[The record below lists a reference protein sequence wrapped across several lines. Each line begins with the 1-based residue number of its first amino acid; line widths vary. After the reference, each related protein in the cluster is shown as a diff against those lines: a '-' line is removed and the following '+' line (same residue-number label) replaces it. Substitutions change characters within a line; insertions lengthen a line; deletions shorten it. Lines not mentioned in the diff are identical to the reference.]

1 MDFDKLLRE
10 SAEAP
15 LTKPRELYEQLP
27 YKAKSYGYM
36 RDVQAQI
43 LTQWDEKRTQR
54 DIVIKVNTGGG
65 KTIDGLVILQ
75 SYLNEGIRPALYV
88 APTRYLVEQVVKEA
102 ANLGIAVVTNP
113 ESAEYLSGEAIAVV
127 NGAKLFN
134 GHTVFSDNRPSAS
147 RVPIGAV
154 VIDDAHA
161 VLTTLKDQF
170 SVTIAR
176 TNPSFLELLDLFDE
190 DLKDQAPDVL
200 LDIREETGGGFARV
214 PFWAL
219 SNKLDRA
226 REILRRYKPD
236 NDFDYGLDAIRD
248 VLGLCRVVFTRT
260 ALTIVPPCPP
270 VGRVHSFAEAQRRI
284 FLTATLANDSA
295 LITDFDADPAFVA
308 DPIQPLTAGDIGERM
323 ILAPQEI
330 NPDITAEDVRAK
342 IAMLSEKHNT
352 LVIVPSDKAMAAWSA
367 YKPTLATKDNLKSV
381 VDSLRSSNHV
391 GLVVTANKYDGIDL
405 PEDACRILVID
416 GLPQAFSGDER
427 LESLM
432 QRSVGGVDDRQVQR
446 LEQGMGRAVRSN
458 EDHCVVF
465 LIGRRLAQLTV
476 DPRTLERFSP
486 ATQAQ
491 LKASRAMAK
500 DMDNLPLSKIIDTAS
515 QSLTR
520 DASWVAYAKSRL
532 RSLDPSAARIDASA
546 IEMRL
551 AFDSAAAG
559 DLEGAATRLSAAAEA
574 CADPRQAGQLLEQ
587 AAAYAERY
595 NPAQAQSLLAVA
607 RTKNLYVLRPLTG
620 ISYRPLDFAG
630 SQAAKVA
637 ERAAR
642 MFGTPAALRV
652 AVEGILERLRFDP
665 VATEEFEEAV
675 LELGLFLGLG
685 SQRPEREL
693 GNGPDNLWA
702 IEPGRFWVIEAK
714 SGATSEFISKRDAG
728 QLGEAMQWFGRKY
741 PAEEAATP
749 VMIHRE
755 RKLHKTASGPTGMRV
770 IDARRLGELR
780 ADVRAL
786 AEGLATV
793 GWSDLAEVAKLL
805 NGHKL
810 DPAGLAVRLAA
821 PIGGTA

>member
-1 MDFDKLLRE
+1 VDFDKLLRD

-15 LTKPRELYEQLP
+15 PTDPRELYAQLP
-27 YKAKSYGYM
+27 FKAKDYGYI

-43 LTQWDEKRTQR
+43 LTNSDDKRDQR

-88 APTRYLVEQVVKEA
+88 APNKFLVDQVVKEA
-102 ANLGIAVVTNP
+102 GNLGISVVTDP
-113 ESAEYLSGEAIAVV
+113 ETTAYLAGEAIAVI

-134 GHTVFSDNRPSAS
+134 GHTVFSDNRPSAA

-161 VLTTLKDQF
+161 VLATLRDQL
-170 SVTIAR
+170 SVTIGR
-176 TNPSFLELLDLFDE
+176 SNPTFTELLDLFDE
-190 DLKDQAPDVL
+190 DLREQAPDVL
-200 LDIREETGGGFARV
+200 LDIREEAGGGFARV

-219 SNKLDRA
+219 SNKLEQTRT
-226 REILRRYKPD
+226 ILRRYKPD
-236 NDFDYGLDAIRD
+236 NEFDYGLDAIRD
-248 VLGLCRVVFTRT
+248 SLGLCRIVFTRQ
-260 ALTIVPPCPP
+260 ALTIVPPVPP
-270 VGRVHSFAEAQRRI
+270 VGRVHSFADAQRRV

-295 LITDFDADPAFVA
+295 LITDFDADPALVSE
-308 DPIQPLTAGDIGERM
+308 PIQPLTAGDIGERM

-330 NPDITAEDVRAK
+330 SPSITADDIRAK
-342 IAMLSEKHNT
+342 IASLSETHNT
-352 LVIVPSDKAMAAWSA
+352 LVIVPSDKAMGTWSA
-367 YKPTLATKDNLKSV
+367 YSPTIATKDNLTAV
-381 VDSLRSSNHV
+381 VAAMRSSRHV
-391 GLVVTANKYDGIDL
+391 GLVITANKYDGIDL
-405 PEDACRILVID
+405 PDDACRILVID

-427 LESLM
+427 LESLK
-432 QRSVGGVDDRQVQR
+432 QRSVAGVDDRQVQR

-491 LKASRAMAK
+491 LKASRVMAK
-500 DMDNLPLSKIIDTAS
+500 SMDNMPLSKIMETTA

-520 DASWVAYAKSRL
+520 DSSWVRYAKSQL
-532 RSLDPSAARIDASA
+532 RSLVPSPARVDSSA
-546 IEMRL
+546 IETRR

-559 DLEGAATRLSAAAEA
+559 DLEGASTRLAAAAEA
-574 CADPRQAGQLLEQ
+574 CTDPRQAGQLLEQ

-595 NPAQAQSLLAVA
+595 DPTQAQNLLAVA
-607 RTKNLYVLRPLTG
+607 RSKNLYVLRPLTG
-620 ISYRPLDFAG
+620 IAYRPLTVAG
-630 SQAAKVA
+630 SQAEKVA
-637 ERAAR
+637 QRAMS
-642 MFGTPAALRV
+642 MFGTPQALRV
-652 AVEGILERLRFDP
+652 GVEGFLDRLRFDP
-665 VATEEFEEAV
+665 TATEEFEEAV

-693 GNGPDNLWA
+693 GQGPDNLWA

-714 SGATSEFISKRDAG
+714 SGAVSEFISKRDAG
-728 QLGEAMQWFGRKY
+728 QLGEAMQWFGGKY
-741 PAEEAATP
+741 PAEQAATP

-755 RKLHKTASGPTGMRV
+755 KKLHTTASGPSGMRV
-770 IDARRLGELR
+770 LNARSLGHLI

-786 AEGLATV
+786 SEGLATH
-793 GWSDLAEVAKLL
+793 GWSDVSDVARLL

-810 DPAGLAVRLAA
+810 DSVGLIARLVATT
-821 PIGGTA
+821 GGTS